1 MKIKNFF
8 LYIGLLMLLNGCYQ
22 STAMIGP
29 TLSFASSGSLYQAG
43 LSFSA
48 NKAIEKETG
57 LTATGHMNEIVKKKN
72 KEKKMEEKLLNLIV
86 SNYNQTRK
94 ILLSQ
99 YIAVN

>member
-1 MKIKNFF
+1 
-8 LYIGLLMLLNGCYQ
+8 MLLNGCYQ

-57 LTATGHMNEIVKKKN
+57 LTAAGHMNEIVQKKN
-72 KEKKMEEKLLNLIV
+72 KEKKIEEKLLDLIV
-86 SNYNQTRK
+86 SNYNKTRK